1 MYNKDVGNRKFMK
14 ELKNEKEYC
23 SRVNSRHGNSN
34 ISRFRAKQK
43 CSITQINRNRRQNTA
58 GLSNF
63 LDGVNNMKYL
73 KYIFAISA
81 ISAVML
87 SAVSCKKAAD
97 TITETVNQTAAPAGT
112 NEAFED
118 VSIINS
124 FPETTTEEQSTL
136 NSFPK
141 TTIEEQA
148 TLNQSTFYENETSF
162 ALDREEDTVKTYDK
176 NGNVIGEYFNFS
188 SKPDMSGL
196 PELSKEQLQQK
207 CEEFMSQY
215 VDIKKY
221 TLDDCLGGQDS
232 SDDSYTFEYSY
243 HKIKDMRSSDSFFM
257 NIYNNGT
264 IINYKIKNAG
274 IFDNFGNIPSVD
286 YNALNNEVDRLAKE
300 KYGQNIEYTTKEPVL
315 SLADGRPC
323 VAVAVSPQNYEYGEL
338 YDFLIPLM

>member
-1 MYNKDVGNRKFMK
+1 MF
-14 ELKNEKEYC
+14 
-23 SRVNSRHGNSN
+23 SRQSRHGNSN

-124 FPETTTEEQSTL
+124 FPDTTTEEQSTL

-221 TLDDCLGGQDS
+221 TLDSYTESSDS
-232 SDDSYTFEYSY
+232 SGNFAILRYSY
-243 HKIKDMRSSDSFFM
+243 HLIKDMKSMDSFYFTIGKTGIVQYYSLD
-257 NIYNNGT
+257 NIG
-264 IINYKIKNAG
+264 A
-274 IFDNFGNIPSVD
+274 FDNIGNIPSVD

-338 YDFLIPLM
+338 YDFLIPLAQ